1 MRFKFIFAWRILLS
15 WGEKVMAGE
24 KMVVVDPEK
33 IEWEPVENPEA
44 PCKGM
49 FGKLLSPNKKTGA
62 MTVLAK
68 LDKGFRQPEHTHPVD
83 ADIMVLEGKLVDG
96 KVGEVRKGMYWFI
109 PAGVE
114 HGPEDTSEGCVLLIR
129 FSGPPW

>member
-1 MRFKFIFAWRILLS
+1 MLS
-15 WGEKVMAGE
+15 CGEKVMARE

-49 FGKLLSPNKKTGA
+49 FGKLLSHNKKTGA

-83 ADIMVLEGKLVDG
+83 ADIMVLEGKLVDEKG
-96 KVGEVRKGMYWFI
+96 NEITKGMYWFV
-109 PAGVE
+109 PAGVG
-114 HGPEDTSEGCVLLIR
+114 HGDPTIDHAPEGCVV
-129 FSGPPW
+129 FVYFNGPSR